1 MPEAKKN
8 KKTFG
13 LQSKTFVIVFLL
25 QSSSF
30 HQQVKLFE
38 PSMAAWHWGM
48 TQGYPT
54 NDKIR
59 VPTIPNLYL
68 SFLYT
73 YLARVWFP
81 MKFFTEPDFQPSVEA
96 KADVQQVENLHCLFP
111 RPVLVPVSHME
122 EDGLWLLLWPLAIFY
137 GAKAVKAH
145 AFYLAQGCNYK

>member
-1 MPEAKKN
+1 
-8 KKTFG
+8 
-13 LQSKTFVIVFLL
+13 
-25 QSSSF
+25 
-30 HQQVKLFE
+30 
-38 PSMAAWHWGM
+38 M

-111 RPVLVPVSHME
+111 LPVLVPVSHME
-122 EDGLWLLLWPLAIFY
+122 EDGLWLLCWPLALSF
-137 GAKAVKAH
+137 GAKAAKAQMEPV
-145 AFYLAQGCNYK
+145 YVAQSWN